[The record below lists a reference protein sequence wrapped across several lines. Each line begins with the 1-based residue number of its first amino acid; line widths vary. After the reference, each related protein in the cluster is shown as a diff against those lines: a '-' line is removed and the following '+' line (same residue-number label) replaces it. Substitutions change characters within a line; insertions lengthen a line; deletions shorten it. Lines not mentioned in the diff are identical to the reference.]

1 MEEVPFEREGVSEG
15 PVVTLTGSNFENG
28 KGLTVTVTALAS
40 GDQCTYVSRYSTIGS
55 RATSFVHLYP
65 FATTYGEHA
74 GVVVS
79 GLDPHDTDWVSGT
92 VAEIGVSAK
101 MERDKEKSGG
111 KTLS

>member
-1 MEEVPFEREGVSEG
+1 MR
-15 PVVTLTGSNFENG
+15 
-28 KGLTVTVTALAS
+28 
-40 GDQCTYVSRYSTIGS
+40 
-55 RATSFVHLYP
+55 
-65 FATTYGEHA
+65 EHA

>member
-1 MEEVPFEREGVSEG
+1 MFTCILLLLPMRG
-15 PVVTLTGSNFENG
+15 
-28 KGLTVTVTALAS
+28 
-40 GDQCTYVSRYSTIGS
+40 
-55 RATSFVHLYP
+55 
-65 FATTYGEHA
+65 HA

-92 VAEIGVSAK
+92 VTEIGVSAK